1 MGVASSDTQ
10 RVHGAALS
18 NGFTLGP
25 LATLSSLLLLML
37 VEVPRT
43 GAPVVAAVVGP
54 TTLFLGLALVSLAR
68 GQGRTAWWVLSALG
82 AIIGT
87 ALTAAAI
94 LGAISGLAWML
105 SDPG

>member
-10 RVHGAALS
+10 RAHGAALW

-25 LATLSSLLLLML
+25 LATLSALLLLML

-43 GAPVVAAVVGP
+43 GAPVTAAAVGP
-54 TTLFLGLALVSLAR
+54 TTIFLFLALVSLAR
-68 GQGRTAWWVLSALG
+68 GQGRTAWWVLSAVG

-94 LGAISGLAWML
+94 IGAISGIAYML